1 MAPNPPLRAFPHSEN
16 DFTKWVNVSLFIY
29 LLLVRGSCRGPG
41 TRNQGGLCRS
51 LLDYRTLH
59 ASSTTVAA
67 LPERAQCRKAPPSR
81 RAAQATPSGTVSLTQ
96 IPRHPLHYYIFLDFT
111 FTLAKDLGW
120 LCPIVILK

>member
-1 MAPNPPLRAFPHSEN
+1 MFLYS
-16 DFTKWVNVSLFIY
+16 FISY
-29 LLLVRGSCRGPG
+29 WFVGPA
-41 TRNQGGLCRS
+41 GGLERETRVDFAAVCLTIGHCMR
-51 LLDYRTLH
+51 H
-59 ASSTTVAA
+59 PPPVAA

-81 RAAQATPSGTVSLTQ
+81 RATQAAPSGTVSLTQ